1 MSEDHTH
8 PDAHHDR
15 ADHDAADH
23 NAADHQL
30 LFAPVRDTA
39 CGTAALR
46 LFRERDGSRCAVAF
60 STEERLRSVL
70 GATQRCVP
78 LSEPALREMTDPIGV
93 HHLVVDP
100 NLVAPPVRE
109 LPAAAPVRT
118 APRPPAAQPQ
128 LLR

>member
-8 PDAHHDR
+8 PDAHHD
-15 ADHDAADH
+15 AADH
-23 NAADHQL
+23 PAADHQL

-39 CGTAALR
+39 CGMALR

-70 GATQRCVP
+70 GAAQRCVP
-78 LSEPALREMTDPIGV
+78 LSEPALREMTGPIGV

-109 LPAAAPVRT
+109 LPASAPVRT
-118 APRPPAAQPQ
+118 APWPPAAQPQ

>member
-8 PDAHHDR
+8 PEAELEPEPGHH
-15 ADHDAADH
+15 
-23 NAADHQL
+23 L

-39 CGTAALR
+39 CGMALR

-60 STEERLRSVL
+60 STEQRLRAVL
-70 GATQRCVP
+70 GSAQRCVP
-78 LSEPALREMTDPIGV
+78 LSEPALREMTGPIGV
-93 HHLVVDP
+93 TRLVVDP

-109 LPAAAPVRT
+109 LPAAPVRT
-118 APRPPAAQPQ
+118 APRPPAALPQ